1 MRTRDSVERLYD
13 RLDILLGGWF
23 RGITRGIL
31 YLLDGCAASVH
42 DENKGPSRERALG
55 ESVHGMEWVSGK
67 ISD

>member
-23 RGITRGIL
+23 RGIARGIL
-31 YLLDGCAASVH
+31 YLLDGRVAGIH
-42 DENKGPSRERALG
+42 DENKGVSRERG
-55 ESVHGMEWVSGK
+55 WGKGVHRVEWVSGK